1 MTFLPDWPPVRGEY
15 ATGDPNKQ
23 VAIITLASELD
34 KNRLLKKAAIVGTMK
49 TENIGIEKVVVNLA
63 AVVDKI
69 DRLDDI
75 ASDLFKSLDPM
86 TTPLV
91 SYPNRE
97 GIYLNLGRVTNMV
110 YGLMAGL
117 LIAAL
122 IILAIGVEL

>member
-1 MTFLPDWPPVRGEY
+1 MY
-15 ATGDPNKQ
+15 AIIDEEVP
-23 VAIITLASELD
+23 VAIDPYSG
-34 KNRLLKKAAIVGTMK
+34 IVAEMDPG
-49 TENIGIEKVVVNLA
+49 KVAVNLA

-97 GIYLNLGRVTNMV
+97 GIYLNLGRVTNLV

-122 IILAIGVEL
+122 IILAMGVEL